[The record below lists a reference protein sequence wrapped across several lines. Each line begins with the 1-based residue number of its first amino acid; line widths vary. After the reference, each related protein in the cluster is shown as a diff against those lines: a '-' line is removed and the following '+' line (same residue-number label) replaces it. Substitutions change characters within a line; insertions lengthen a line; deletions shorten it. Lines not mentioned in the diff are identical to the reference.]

1 VGVREIVGA
10 FVGALGCYGCWRGLA
25 RLVAMRA
32 RWLRYWWPTAMLA
45 WSWFMLWAAAF
56 PAASGWLGYARDPL
70 FIAFFGVNLPEAVAG
85 NGLLGVLI
93 DSPGIVKGSVAS
105 VMVWAL
111 WYGVIRVWESRA
123 AKKTV
128 VGLGIG
134 TLE

>member
-1 VGVREIVGA
+1 
-10 FVGALGCYGCWRGLA
+10 
-25 RLVAMRA
+25 
-32 RWLRYWWPTAMLA
+32 
-45 WSWFMLWAAAF
+45 MLWAAVF
-56 PAASGWLGYARDPL
+56 PASSGWLGYARDPL
-70 FIAFFGVNLPEAVAG
+70 FIAFFGVNLPEAVVG